1 MSHAPW
7 AALPAAA
14 ALLLA
19 PAGGAAAPAVR
30 DAYAPTARTSLIA
43 RIIRPTPAHTAA
55 DGRAP
60 VRVRLTT
67 EAAWARGPVGL
78 LVLGSRTSATGRLWL
93 RVAVPVRPNGA
104 SAWVDRDG
112 VQLVRTTWRVRVDV
126 GARRLTVLRN
136 GRVVRSSRVVI
147 GAPGTPTPRG
157 DFAISELVRQPPG
170 SVIGP
175 WALHLTAFS
184 KVLHSYDGG
193 PGRIA
198 LHGRAGTLLADPLGS
213 ARSHGCVRMPSA
225 LVRWLAARVRPGVPV
240 DIR

>member
-1 MSHAPW
+1 MW
-7 AALPAAA
+7 
-14 ALLLA
+14 
-19 PAGGAAAPAVR
+19 
-30 DAYAPTARTSLIA
+30 ART
-43 RIIRPTPAHTAA
+43 R
-55 DGRAP
+55 
-60 VRVRLTT
+60 
-67 EAAWARGPVGL
+67 
-78 LVLGSRTSATGRLWL
+78 
-93 RVAVPVRPNGA
+93 
-104 SAWVDRDG
+104 
-112 VQLVRTTWRVRVDV
+112 Q
-126 GARRLTVLRN
+126 
-136 GRVVRSSRVVI
+136 VVRSSRVVI

-213 ARSHGCVRMPSA
+213 ARSHGCVRMPSR
-225 LVRWLAARVRPGVPV
+225 LISWLARHLRAGVPV